1 MFLVAFEAIFN
12 VKSDMSTILE
22 VIVVVSPRTIKSPKI
37 TTLPEASFPVYG
49 EFSKEY
55 GSIISSCGVVVA
67 VIFPPK
73 CPLPILICELISIL
87 SI

>member
-1 MFLVAFEAIFN
+1 MSFVAFEAIFN
-12 VKSDMSTILE
+12 VKSEISIVELL
-22 VIVVVSPRTIKSPKI
+22 IVVVSPRTIKSPKI

-49 EFSKEY
+49 ESSKEY